1 MKAVAIPWAVLAS
14 RGEKR
19 VGMAHYEMFVLAG
32 TDLSLALLTRRARLG
47 ELFRRAAG

>member
-47 ELFRRAAG
+47 VLFRRDAG